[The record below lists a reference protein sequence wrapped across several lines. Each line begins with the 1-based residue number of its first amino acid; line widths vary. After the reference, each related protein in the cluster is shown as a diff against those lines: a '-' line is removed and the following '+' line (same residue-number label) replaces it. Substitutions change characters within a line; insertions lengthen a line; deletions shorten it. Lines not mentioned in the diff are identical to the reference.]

1 MAHTNKEAKKIIQ
14 WPETVDSRFIS
25 TFFVVFRTPWVQEK
39 YDMLEVKNKL
49 SYGSSDEKKV
59 LYFL

>member
-1 MAHTNKEAKKIIQ
+1 MVHTNKEAKKIIQ

-49 SYGSSDEKKV
+49 SYGSSDEK
-59 LYFL
+59 